1 MSKLKAKKVTKK
13 ELESIK
19 EAQSGL
25 SGLLNE
31 IGKLEYT
38 KILRTKELE
47 ENSSKMETIKLD
59 LEKKYGAVN
68 IDLETG
74 AISPLVTN
82 EEN

>member
-1 MSKLKAKKVTKK
+1 MSKSKAKKVTKK

-74 AISPLVTN
+74 TISPLVTN